1 MEHFSELPQ
10 TDINASTEPCP
21 LHAVFY
27 YYLSDHSKQDAATTT
42 VHRNCLIELLK
53 SQKTDV
59 STKYNMGKY

>member
-1 MEHFSELPQ
+1 MRAWRAHS
-10 TDINASTEPCP
+10 
-21 LHAVFY
+21 Y